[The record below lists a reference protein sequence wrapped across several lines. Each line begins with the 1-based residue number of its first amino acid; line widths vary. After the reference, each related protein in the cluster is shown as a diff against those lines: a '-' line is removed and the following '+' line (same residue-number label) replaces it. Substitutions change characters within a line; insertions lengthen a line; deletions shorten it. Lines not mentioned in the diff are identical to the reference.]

1 MCRAATG
8 GRFFGAASIGLVSNV
23 RMKMALLALTLSL
36 GVLAAPHAALQTDR
50 QALHMCLA
58 DLIQRRIQSRQ
69 PVQLSAETITLTG
82 DMLELTGRASLRFN
96 AFMGSSRECAAV
108 PQIQSR

>member
-1 MCRAATG
+1 
-8 GRFFGAASIGLVSNV
+8 
-23 RMKMALLALTLSL
+23 
-36 GVLAAPHAALQTDR
+36 
-50 QALHMCLA
+50 MCLA

-108 PQIQSR
+108 PQMQSR